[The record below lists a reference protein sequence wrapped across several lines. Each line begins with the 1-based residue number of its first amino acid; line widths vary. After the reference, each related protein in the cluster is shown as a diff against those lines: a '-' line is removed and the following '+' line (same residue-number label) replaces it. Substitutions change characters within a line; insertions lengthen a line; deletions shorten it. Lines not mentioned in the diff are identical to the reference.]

1 MHCIQSI
8 PAVSIPH
15 SPSPRQLWDICSR
28 CEPGRGGGGRR
39 KDTAG
44 IDWHI
49 SASSHSHIS
58 YMWASVYKYF
68 DVHVGQDKIQRISKN
83 KHTIRCYPWWI
94 KCLLTYQHLAFFG
107 WKRQTLYQIML
118 SLVANKMLIKCKHE
132 MSATQGVLGPCLG
145 VRVLPRVWNPD
156 LV

>member
-8 PAVSIPH
+8 PAESIPH
-15 SPSPRQLWDICSR
+15 SPSPRQLWGICSR
-28 CEPGRGGGGRR
+28 CDANAQGLAPGGGGVSPRGGRR
-39 KDTAG
+39 KGTAG

-83 KHTIRCYPWWI
+83 KHTIRCYP
-94 KCLLTYQHLAFFG
+94 G
-107 WKRQTLYQIML
+107 
-118 SLVANKMLIKCKHE
+118 
-132 MSATQGVLGPCLG
+132 
-145 VRVLPRVWNPD
+145 
-156 LV
+156 